1 MRIVHVSVGQG
12 GRPDGP
18 GFWSRAAFSW
28 LSNVVALLAASA
40 LPGVSFGGE
49 FWVLLLAAA
58 VLAVLNLLLRPLALL
73 LALPLIVLT
82 LGLGLLLVSGLML
95 WLVDRIVGPFEV
107 GGFWS
112 VVGAA
117 AIVAVVNTALNAL
130 LRPDRPRRDEP
141 T

>member
-12 GRPDGP
+12 PGSGGP

-28 LSNVVALLAASA
+28 LSNVVALFVASA

-49 FWVLLLAAA
+49 FWVLLAAAA
-58 VLAVLNLLLRPLALL
+58 VLAALNLLLRPLALL

-117 AIVAVVNTALNAL
+117 AIVAVVNTALAAL
-130 LRPDRPRRDEP
+130 LRPDRPRRDERA
-141 T
+141 